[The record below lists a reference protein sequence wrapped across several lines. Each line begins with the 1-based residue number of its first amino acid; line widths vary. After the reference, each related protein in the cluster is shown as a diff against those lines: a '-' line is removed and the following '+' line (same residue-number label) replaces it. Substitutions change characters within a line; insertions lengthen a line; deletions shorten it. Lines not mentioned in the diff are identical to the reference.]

1 MPDDNDRSRQPAK
14 QRKAQ
19 AHAPQHRRREMMS
32 AHLDEDLMLEYDRRS
47 MAIRTGDQVEIMR
60 GDFAGH
66 EGEVLEIDYDDQY
79 VEVDGAVN
87 RSADGSQVAR
97 PIHPSNVRITEL
109 DLTDPRRRAK
119 IERKGVSVE
128 EPEPEPEPE
137 EAEPSED
144 AGEDE
149 EPEPAAEPAEGAKG
163 PDVEPP
169 EEPEPEPEPEEAE
182 PSEDAGEDEEPEP
195 STGHPEDVAADEDT
209 ASATEPDADEG
220 SPDPEA
226 DEAEDTT
233 EEPTKEGSS

>member
-149 EPEPAAEPAEGAKG
+149 EPEP
-163 PDVEPP
+163 
-169 EEPEPEPEPEEAE
+169 
-182 PSEDAGEDEEPEP
+182 

-233 EEPTKEGSS
+233 DEPTKEGSS